1 MPEKQ
6 FGPGVDPLAAV
17 GIGIDQSL
25 TGFALSIVETN
36 NHANHDTRVFKSNH
50 RGAERLGDITAWLH
64 RRLRSVPQARIVDIA
79 MEGTVR
85 ASMAASVLG
94 ELAGVTKLH
103 LWDQFHGSHFR
114 RPLLVPPMTLKKYVT
129 GKGTAKKNEMLL
141 AVYKEWG
148 IEFNDDNAADA
159 YGLALMAGT
168 YHRTSGQLDIL
179 TKLDDPKYRD

>member
-6 FGPGVDPLAAV
+6 FGPGVSTNAHI

-25 TGFALSIVETN
+25 TGFAVSFVETN
-36 NHANHDTRVFKSNH
+36 APFNHDTRVFKSNL
-50 RGAERLGDITAWLH
+50 RGVERLNDITSWLH
-64 RRLRSVPQARIVDIA
+64 RRLKAHPQPRIVDIA

-94 ELAGVTKLH
+94 ELAGVTKMQLFA
-103 LWDQFHGSHFR
+103 DYSGSHFR
-114 RPLLVPPMTLKKYVT
+114 RPLLIPPMTLKKYVT

-159 YGLALMAGT
+159 YGLAMMAGNH
-168 YHRTSGQLDIL
+168 HRTKMQLEIL
-179 TKLDDPKYRD
+179 GKLDDPKYRD